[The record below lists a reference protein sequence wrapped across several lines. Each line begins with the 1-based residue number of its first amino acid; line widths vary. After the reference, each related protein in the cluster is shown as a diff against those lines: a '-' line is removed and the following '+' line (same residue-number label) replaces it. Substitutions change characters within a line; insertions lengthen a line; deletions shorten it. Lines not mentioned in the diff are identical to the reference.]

1 MHKCNNKKPHFKTIL
16 SKPDIFNG
24 TDAHMDIKKMRYR
37 QPLPQPHLY
46 QCIITNL
53 HQYTLKPI
61 ILRTSFS
68 VAEAL
73 SLAFSAPASA
83 ILSSSSTFA

>member
-24 TDAHMDIKKMRYR
+24 TDAHMDIKKMRCR

-46 QCIITNL
+46 QCIITNF
-53 HQYTLKPI
+53 I
-61 ILRTSFS
+61 NIL
-68 VAEAL
+68 
-73 SLAFSAPASA
+73 
-83 ILSSSSTFA
+83 